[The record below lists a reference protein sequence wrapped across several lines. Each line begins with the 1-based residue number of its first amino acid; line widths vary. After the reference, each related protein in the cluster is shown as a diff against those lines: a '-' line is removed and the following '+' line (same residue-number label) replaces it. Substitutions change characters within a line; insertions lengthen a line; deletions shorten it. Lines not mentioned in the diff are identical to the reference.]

1 MKHTCYLFVLFAAL
15 IMTGCEPNNPKTP
28 EIKGVGAFSISF
40 DNQVTFAPSN
50 LVYNRVD
57 NKWHLA
63 DNPWDILGAKILAS
77 PSYDY
82 QNPSESIYNYMY
94 ISDVNMFA
102 REIDVFGWGTG
113 NNPTLVGEDYTD
125 FPVFAEWG
133 KNIIGNDHT
142 KQWRTLTK
150 DEWEYILFKRYD
162 ADKLLAYIIVDGYI
176 GGLLLFPDNWVH
188 PDGIKLTTGF
198 NPDFFTGYNYLDS
211 EEVLQI
217 QEKGAIFLPSTAKRF
232 PGEYRLEGSY
242 MNGYY
247 WTSSLEDEQHSYAI
261 KFTNKTIKLV
271 QQDPATGIAVRLA
284 KDLTK

>member
-1 MKHTCYLFVLFAAL
+1 M
-15 IMTGCEPNNPKTP
+15 GCEPNDPKTP

-40 DNQVTFAPSN
+40 NNQVTFAPSN

-133 KNIIGNDHT
+133 KNIIGNDRT

-162 ADKLLAYIIVDGYI
+162 ADKLLAYIIVDGHI

-198 NPDFFTGYNYLDS
+198 NPDFFAGYNYLDS
-211 EEVLQI
+211 EEVLQF

-247 WTSSLEDEQHSYAI
+247 WTSSAKDEQHSYAI
-261 KFTNKTIKLV
+261 KFTEKNIKLV

>member
-1 MKHTCYLFVLFAAL
+1 MKHTYCLFMFIVAL
-15 IMTGCEPNNPKTP
+15 ILTGCEPNNPKIP
-28 EIKGVGAFSISF
+28 EIKGVGAFSISSY
-40 DNQVTFAPSN
+40 NQVTFAPSN

-63 DNPWDILGAKILAS
+63 DNPWDVLGIKIFAS
-77 PSYDY
+77 PSLDY

-162 ADKLLAYIIVDGYI
+162 ANKLLAYIIVDGHI

-198 NPDFFTGYNYLDS
+198 NPDFFAGYNYLDS

-247 WTSSLEDEQHSYAI
+247 WTSSAKDEQHSYAI
-261 KFTNKTIKLV
+261 KFTEKNIKLV
-271 QQDPATGIAVRLA
+271 QLDPATGIAVRLA